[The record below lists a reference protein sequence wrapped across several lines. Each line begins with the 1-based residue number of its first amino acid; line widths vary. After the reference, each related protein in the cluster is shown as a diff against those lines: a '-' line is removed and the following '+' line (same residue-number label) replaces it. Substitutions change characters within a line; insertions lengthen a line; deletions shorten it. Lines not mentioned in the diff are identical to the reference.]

1 MNVFTL
7 LERAS
12 LRLQQGDALFHEQ
25 ADTILGILRSSRVV
39 PFKRSCLNGSLHRQ
53 VAGLIVQAHDENTSI
68 DVGIRRAGT
77 WHHFGFSTK
86 VVSYL
91 DKMVQ
96 NELLVSQ
103 TGKAK
108 GALVL
113 GDLLDTYLT
122 EAHLTLT

>member
-53 VAGLIVQAHDENTSI
+53 VAGLIVQAYDENTSI
-68 DVGIRRAGT
+68 DVGIRRCGT
-77 WHHFGFSTK
+77 WHRYGYSTRI
-86 VVSYL
+86 VTYL
-91 DKMVQ
+91 DVMVDKRF
-96 NELLVSQ
+96 LLSQ
-103 TGKAK
+103 TCNAN
-108 GALVL
+108 GALAL
-113 GDLLDTYLT
+113 NDLLNTYLS
-122 EAHLTLT
+122 EAELILA

>member
-1 MNVFTL
+1 LNVFTL

-39 PFKRSCLNGSLHRQ
+39 PFKRSSLNGSLHRQ
-53 VAGLIVQAHDENTSI
+53 VAGLIVQAYDEKTSI
-68 DVGIRRAGT
+68 DVVIRRAGT

>member
-39 PFKRSCLNGSLHRQ
+39 PFKRSSLNGSLHRQ
-53 VAGLIVQAHDENTSI
+53 VAGLIVQAYDENTSI
-68 DVGIRRAGT
+68 DVGIRRCGT
-77 WHHFGFSTK
+77 WHSYGFSTK

>member
-12 LRLQQGDALFHEQ
+12 LRLQQGNALFHEQ

-39 PFKRSCLNGSLHRQ
+39 PFKRSSLNGSLHRQ
-53 VAGLIVQAHDENTSI
+53 VAGLIVQAYDENTSI

-77 WHHFGFSTK
+77 WHRYGFSTK

-103 TGKAK
+103 TVKAK